1 MEAPPAK
8 KPRSEAQKAA
18 FEKAKAAREANILKK
33 FQANQAVLK
42 PESTAEETT
51 EEPEPVEEE
60 LASGAATYKRS
71 AFADASPAEPEV
83 DSQSSTPLAQSGGC
97 TPVQEEGEEHE
108 YVSFDPDELREQISS
123 TQSELRTLREAM
135 AGLHSKHS
143 ELEQSWQQ
151 HNVKTNNLLNFV

>member
-1 MEAPPAK
+1 MDPPPAK
-8 KPRSEAQKAA
+8 KQRSAAQVAA
-18 FEKAKAAREANILKK
+18 FEKARAAREANILKK

-42 PESTAEETT
+42 PEVEERAEEA
-51 EEPEPVEEE
+51 EEPEEE
-60 LASGAATYKRS
+60 TVV
-71 AFADASPAEPEV
+71 ASPAEPEV

-97 TPVQEEGEEHE
+97 TPVQEEEEEHE

-143 ELEQSWQQ
+143 ELEQSFQH
-151 HNVKTNNLLNFV
+151 HNVKTANLLNFV

>member
-1 MEAPPAK
+1 MEGPPAK
-8 KPRSEAQKAA
+8 KQRSAAQVAA
-18 FEKAKAAREANILKK
+18 FEKARAAREANILKR

-42 PESTAEETT
+42 PEVEERA
-51 EEPEPVEEE
+51 EEPEAEEPEEE
-60 LASGAATYKRS
+60 IS
-71 AFADASPAEPEV
+71 AGPEV

-97 TPVQEEGEEHE
+97 TPVQEDDAEHE
-108 YVSFDPDELREQISS
+108 YISFDPDELREQISS
-123 TQSELRTLREAM
+123 TQSELKTLREAM

>member
-18 FEKAKAAREANILKK
+18 FEKARAAREANILKK

-42 PESTAEETT
+42 PEVAAEAEERA
-51 EEPEPVEEE
+51 EERAEP
-60 LASGAATYKRS
+60 
-71 AFADASPAEPEV
+71 SPAEPDVV

-97 TPVQEEGEEHE
+97 SPVQEDEQHE
-108 YVSFDPDELREQISS
+108 YISFDPDELREQISS
-123 TQSELRTLREAM
+123 THQELKTLREAM

-151 HNVKTNNLLNFV
+151 HNVKTANLLNFV

>member
-1 MEAPPAK
+1 MEGPPAK
-8 KPRSEAQKAA
+8 KQRSEAQKAA
-18 FEKAKAAREANILKK
+18 FEKARAAREANILKK

-60 LASGAATYKRS
+60 LA
-71 AFADASPAEPEV
+71 DASPAEPEV

-97 TPVQEEGEEHE
+97 TPVQEEGGEHE
-108 YVSFDPDELREQISS
+108 YISFDPDELREQISS